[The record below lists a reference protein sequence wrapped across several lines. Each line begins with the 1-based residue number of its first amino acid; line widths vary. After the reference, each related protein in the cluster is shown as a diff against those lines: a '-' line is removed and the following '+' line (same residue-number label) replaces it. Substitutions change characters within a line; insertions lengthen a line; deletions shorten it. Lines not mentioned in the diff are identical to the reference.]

1 MASNAACKSRSS
13 CQLLLGIEQL
23 LFFFVKL
30 HGRWFLIPYTLECC
44 FSFSHLRQ
52 VRLEVWQHLQ
62 GHLVESQV
70 VCCQA
75 RSIMA
80 SQSEVCCGQPVL
92 INWARRPQCIDCI
105 FVTID
110 RSFMNCV
117 PVDWI
122 ECYLVIQ
129 QKFRNT

>member
-1 MASNAACKSRSS
+1 MKWPMVSDP
-13 CQLLLGIEQL
+13 LYLGV
-23 LFFFVKL
+23 LFF
-30 HGRWFLIPYTLECC
+30 
-44 FSFSHLRQ
+44 HLRQ
-52 VRLEVWQHLQ
+52 VRLEVWQHPQ

-80 SQSEVCCGQPVL
+80 FQSEVCCGPPVL

-129 QKFRNT
+129 QKFTDT